1 MKKLLY
7 QAIRFIGIS
16 GIGWV
21 LDFCTYI
28 ALGAIS
34 GNVAVNNIISS
45 WIGVT
50 FVFVFATKKVFVN
63 NSNIPLKWKYL
74 IYLLYQAVLI
84 FIVSQLLAKV
94 DVFIISQ
101 ITLTPIN
108 KFSKIISK
116 IVVTP
121 ITMVMNFIVMKTV
134 VEKI

>member
-16 GIGWV
+16 GIGWI